1 MLNKN
6 KKKGFSLIEL
16 IVAIF
21 FVSVALPG
29 ILSAIS
35 KAMAETEGSTL
46 RLRAIYLAQEGIE
59 IVRNIRDT
67 KWLNG
72 ATSTALEASGNYE
85 ADYKSVSLTPC
96 PFPCSASQLRFLK
109 IDNNGFYQYSTG
121 AETPFKRKITIDKTD
136 DLDGDGETDRERVTV
151 EVFWTKKGTHSVKV
165 QEYLYNRW
173 GYY

>member
-6 KKKGFSLIEL
+6 KKRGFSLIEL

-35 KAMAETEGSTL
+35 KAMAEAEDSTL

-85 ADYKSVSLTPC
+85 ADYKSTALS
-96 PFPCSASQLRFLK
+96 PFSSRFLK
-109 IDNNGFYQYSTG
+109 IDNNGFYQYSVGTK
-121 AETPFKRKITIDKTD
+121 TLFKRKITIDKTD
-136 DLDGDGETDRERVTV
+136 DLDGDTYPDRERVTV
-151 EVFWTKKGTHSVKV
+151 EVSWTKRGAHSVKV
-165 QEYLYNRW
+165 QEYLYDRW
-173 GYY
+173 GY

>member
-6 KKKGFSLIEL
+6 KKRGFSLIEL

-35 KAMAETEGSTL
+35 KAMEEAEDSTL

-72 ATSTALEASGNYE
+72 ATSTALEAPGDYE
-85 ADYKSVSLTPC
+85 ADYNSTALTPL
-96 PFPCSASQLRFLK
+96 SSLRFLK
-109 IDNNGFYQYSTG
+109 INNNGFYQYSTG
-121 AETPFKRKITIDKTD
+121 TTTPFKRKITIDKTD
-136 DLDGDGETDRERVTV
+136 DLDGDTYPDRARVTV
-151 EVFWTKKGTHSVKV
+151 EVSWTKRGVHSVKV
-165 QEYLYNRW
+165 QEYLYDRW
-173 GYY
+173 GY

>member
-6 KKKGFSLIEL
+6 KEGFSLIEL
-16 IVAIF
+16 MVVIF

-29 ILSAIS
+29 ILLAIS
-35 KAMAETEGSTL
+35 RAMAGINDSTL

-67 KWLNG
+67 NWLNG
-72 ATSTALEASGNYE
+72 ATSTALESPGDYE
-85 ADYKSVSLTPC
+85 ANYKSVSLTPC

-121 AETPFKRKITIDKTD
+121 TTTPFKRKIRIDKTD
-136 DLDGDGETDRERVTV
+136 DLDGDGEADRERVIV
-151 EVFWTKKGTHSVKV
+151 EVSWTKRGTHSVKAE
-165 QEYLYNRW
+165 EYLYNRW
-173 GYY
+173 GY

>member
-6 KKKGFSLIEL
+6 KKRGFSLIEL

-35 KAMAETEGSTL
+35 KAMAEAEDSTL

-72 ATSTALEASGNYE
+72 ATSTALETAGNYE
-85 ADYKSVSLTPC
+85 ADYESVSLASC

-109 IDNNGFYQYSTG
+109 IDSDGFYQYSVG
-121 AETPFKRKITIDKTD
+121 AKTLFKRKITIDKTD
-136 DLDGDGETDRERVTV
+136 DLDGDTYPDRERVTV
-151 EVFWTKKGTHSVKV
+151 EVSWTKRGAHSVKV
-165 QEYLYNRW
+165 QEYLYDRW
-173 GYY
+173 GY